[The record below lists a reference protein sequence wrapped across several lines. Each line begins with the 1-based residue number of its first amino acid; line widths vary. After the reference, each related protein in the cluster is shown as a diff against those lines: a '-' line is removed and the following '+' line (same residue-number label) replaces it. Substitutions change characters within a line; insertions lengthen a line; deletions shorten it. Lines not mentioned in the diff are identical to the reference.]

1 MLLAI
6 TLGLALHMTVMFTVD
21 NKPLAHAAH
30 GGHIPHCSAVDLY
43 YIPSL
48 SIAAATP
55 NWLQS
60 MLNDVGQRLV
70 ALHPLQPHVL
80 LFHSQYWQY
89 VSLPGTTPAAQIEPN
104 LSLSPWPDSLSP
116 HC

>member
-30 GGHIPHCSAVDLY
+30 GGPHCPAV
-43 YIPSL
+43 YIARGVVHDILPLLL
-48 SIAAATP
+48 SPFAAATP

-60 MLNDVGQRLV
+60 MLNDVGQ
-70 ALHPLQPHVL
+70 
-80 LFHSQYWQY
+80 
-89 VSLPGTTPAAQIEPN
+89 T
-104 LSLSPWPDSLSP
+104 
-116 HC
+116 